1 MPEALDAGRIVRQL
15 VELRGP
21 LAIGE
26 LNACTDLLDLIAG
39 QYRQQPQA
47 GPCSGCKG
55 SGRVGRWVET
65 RPGRVAAQW
74 SECDRC
80 AGCGQAATDAAM
92 VADQLDQLS
101 GDLRRYTNEPA
112 PAGGGF

>member
-39 QYRQQPQA
+39 QYRQQPQ
-47 GPCSGCKG
+47 GDRCSACHGT
-55 SGRVGRWVET
+55 GRIPSRYPFTGYLLQT
-65 RPGRVAAQW
+65 
-74 SECDRC
+74 ECDRC
-80 AGCGQAATDAAM
+80 AGCGGQAATDAAM

-101 GDLRRYTNEPA
+101 GDLRRYSNEPA